1 MKYTYMLNLI
11 KKASESNSLWLNK
24 DWIVIDKNIG
34 IYRKSCEIDL
44 YNIDSYPHKEL
55 HLVLPNYDLND
66 SPIVVI
72 NKKNVDDVIVQDT
85 IQKDIFYLK
94 YQSKI
99 YIWNKY
105 LSKTYKLFG
114 NEDVNLRIVS
124 DKAFLSN
131 NNLMVMVTGM
141 YMENLFKY
149 EGR

>member
-44 YNIDSYPHKEL
+44 YNIDSFPHKKL
-55 HLVLPNYDLND
+55 DLVLPNYDLSD
-66 SPIVVI
+66 SPIIII

-85 IQKDIFYLK
+85 IQKNIFYLK
-94 YQSKI
+94 YHSKI

-105 LSKTYKLFG
+105 LSKAFKLFG
-114 NEDVNLRIVS
+114 SDDVNLRIVS
-124 DKAFLSN
+124 GIAFLSN

-141 YMENLFKY
+141 YMKSFFKW
-149 EGR
+149 R

>member
-24 DWIVIDKNIG
+24 DWIVIDKYIA

-44 YNIDSYPHKEL
+44 YNIDSYPHKKL
-55 HLVLPNYDLND
+55 DLVLPNYDLID
-66 SPIVVI
+66 SPIITI

-85 IQKDIFYLK
+85 ILKDRFYLK
-94 YQSKI
+94 YHSKV
-99 YIWNKY
+99 YMWNKY
-105 LSKTYKLFG
+105 LSKAIKLFG
-114 NEDVNLRIVS
+114 SDDVNLRIVS

-141 YMENLFKY
+141 YMESLFKY
-149 EGR
+149 KD